1 MSPAQGSPPGPQ
13 MLGLISLSASG
24 SGDEL
29 SEQGWGTSEAR
40 LGHLDGTVRHPRMA
54 GSKLG
59 AGAR

>member
-1 MSPAQGSPPGPQ
+1 

-40 LGHLDGTVRHPRMA
+40 LGHLGQGLSGIPY
-54 GSKLG
+54 GGFKLG